1 MRSQKS
7 NDLILRRSA
16 VFIIYHAM
24 GMILHKINRPT
35 SDVDKN
41 AGKVLALLRN
51 LKRKTFGLIAIQ
63 KSVRQLLL
71 KAEET
76 RGSGGRGRRR
86 ENLAAVWTHTGGK
99 PCPAHQRPHILER
112 NILLIAYIQDVVV
125 QYVYRIRNKNGKLE
139 TLGRRPGVVIKVFKR
154 FNTRTN

>member
-1 MRSQKS
+1 
-7 NDLILRRSA
+7 
-16 VFIIYHAM
+16 M

-41 AGKVLALLRN
+41 AGKVLTLLRN

-86 ENLAAVWTHTGGK
+86 GVGVKE
-99 PCPAHQRPHILER
+99 E
-112 NILLIAYIQDVVV
+112 DVFYPWS
-125 QYVYRIRNKNGKLE
+125 QPY
-139 TLGRRPGVVIKVFKR
+139 
-154 FNTRTN
+154 